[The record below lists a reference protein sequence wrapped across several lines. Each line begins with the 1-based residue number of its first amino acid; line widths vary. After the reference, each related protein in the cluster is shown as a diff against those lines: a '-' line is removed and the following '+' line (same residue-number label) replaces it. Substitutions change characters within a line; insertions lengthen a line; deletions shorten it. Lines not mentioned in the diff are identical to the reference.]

1 MPFAACLFWHAFC
14 SPNRPAVS
22 ISNYPDVSG
31 RAPERR
37 THHRVLVGAPA
48 WLIVGGERFSAE
60 CVNLSMGGASLF
72 TQQLMP
78 AGALPRLELSLG
90 SDRGTVSIQCEV
102 VRAEPTELGLRFLA
116 LDRTALEAIIS
127 LL

>member
-1 MPFAACLFWHAFC
+1 MFSALP
-14 SPNRPAVS
+14 SGQAVS

-48 WLIVGGERFSAE
+48 WLIVGEQRFSAE
-60 CVNLSMGGASLF
+60 CVNVSMGGASVFIEQHVPTGTLVRF
-72 TQQLMP
+72 
-78 AGALPRLELSLG
+78 ELSLG
-90 SDRGTVSIQCEV
+90 MDRGTVSIPCEV
-102 VRAEPTELGLRFLA
+102 VRAPQAELGLRFLA
-116 LDRTALEAIIS
+116 LDRTSLEAVAS